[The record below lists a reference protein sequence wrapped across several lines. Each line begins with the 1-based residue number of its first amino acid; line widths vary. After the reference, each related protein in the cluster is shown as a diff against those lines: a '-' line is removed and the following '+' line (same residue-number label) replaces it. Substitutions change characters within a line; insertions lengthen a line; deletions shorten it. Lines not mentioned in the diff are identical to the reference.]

1 MKNSFKKSK
10 KNLIWSH
17 FGPFLPKLGKNE
29 FSWKKELCQFLDI
42 PIIYHR
48 AKISKKYWAISEE
61 NSKLTDRETD
71 RQEKKLSV

>member
-10 KNLIWSH
+10 KNLIWGH

>member
-10 KNLIWSH
+10 KNLIWGH

-42 PIIYHR
+42 PIIYQR
-48 AKISKKYWAISEE
+48 AKIRNKYWAISEE
-61 NSKLTDRETD
+61 NTKLTDRETD